1 MLILQLDKTL
11 TTGSEMEVDDRE
23 AGELTSRWRKLIYF
37 EQTCFVPDLSIFANL
52 MAITFYIHFNLFLFF
67 YLFIYLFIYLFFHF
81 YFYLFI

>member
-37 EQTCFVPDLSIFANL
+37 EQTCFVPDLSIFAKPHEYNIL
-52 MAITFYIHFNLFLFF
+52 HSFQCI
-67 YLFIYLFIYLFFHF
+67 FIFLFIYLFFHF